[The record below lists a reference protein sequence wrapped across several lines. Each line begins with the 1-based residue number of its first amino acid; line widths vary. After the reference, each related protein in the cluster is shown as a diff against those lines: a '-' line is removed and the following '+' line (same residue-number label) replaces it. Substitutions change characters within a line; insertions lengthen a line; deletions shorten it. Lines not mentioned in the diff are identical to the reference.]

1 MSKHTPSSPA
11 LLDPHEITTAV
22 QAAFPGAAVTCHQIG
37 ADWVVA
43 KTVPDP
49 GSARPGGFISGPT
62 QFALADSALWY
73 LTFVA
78 IGKIELMALTSE
90 LSIRFLRPAVGETL
104 WARATL
110 EKAGRRSVVGTVRL
124 WTDDNESKPTAT
136 AQGTYMLPG

>member
-1 MSKHTPSSPA
+1 MTKNDSPPPQS
-11 LLDPHEITTAV
+11 LDPHDITTTV

-37 ADWVVA
+37 PDWVVA
-43 KTVPDP
+43 RSKPDA
-49 GSARPGGFISGPT
+49 GSVRPGGFISGPT

-124 WTDDNESKPTAT
+124 WTDDDETKPTAT
-136 AQGTYMLPG
+136 AQGTYMLPS